1 MTTPEELRRNVMA
14 VLEFMDTVLP
24 EGSHVLIIG
33 LVDANFIYPAMQDRV
48 HPLGRLH
55 NDITYADL
63 YEWFSCMQIGP
74 CNGWMTPNETMRAIT
89 SKVNQFIISSGS
101 KILDLFGNFYFRQKG
116 D

>member
-1 MTTPEELRRNVMA
+1 MLNSVKDTVANMTTPEELRRNVMA
-14 VLEFMDTVLP
+14 VMEFMDTVLP

-33 LVDANFIYPAMQDRV
+33 LVDANFIYPAMHDRV

-89 SKVNQFIISSGS
+89 SKVNKSTTW
-101 KILDLFGNFYFRQKG
+101 
-116 D
+116 

>member
-1 MTTPEELRRNVMA
+1 MTTPEELRRNVLS

-33 LVDANFIYPAMQDRV
+33 LVDANFIYPAMHDRV

-89 SKVNQFIISSGS
+89 SKVNNSIIGPVNPQINLFLED
-101 KILDLFGNFYFRQKG
+101 KIIQIR
-116 D
+116 